1 MRLVHARAAVAAAV
15 MVWLQIAAQA
25 TGNPSPT
32 CPSRA
37 GPDKMVVVL
46 APTPYFSW
54 DECNEIGH
62 LDGTTYL
69 TEAIDETKHA
79 GVVTT
84 M

>member
-15 MVWLQIAAQA
+15 LVWLQIAVQA
-25 TGNPSPT
+25 TGDPSPS
-32 CPSRA
+32 CPTQA
-37 GPDKMVVVL
+37 GPEKMVVVL

-54 DECNEIGH
+54 NECNEIGH